1 MPQLDSEPA
10 VEQIGEAPDENPFEN
25 PEKWKWVELHS
36 IGAFFSGKTPNKEL
50 LSNAT
55 GIPYFKVS
63 DMNTPGNEIYLTK
76 TQLFVNPKA
85 KIKQYPPASIVFS

>member
-36 IGAFFSGKTPNKEL
+36 IGAFLAEKP
-50 LSNAT
+50 
-55 GIPYFKVS
+55 P
-63 DMNTPGNEIYLTK
+63 TK
-76 TQLFVNPKA
+76 S
-85 KIKQYPPASIVFS
+85 Y